1 MAEARRRR
9 SVRVG
14 VGVGLPLV
22 AAVALVALL
31 LRLFPVDATSQWGLF
46 PAVVAGVCWAGQLWY
61 VGYGLDPGRL
71 TGGFW
76 RRLLGLANVVTLV
89 RGALYAVVA
98 GFVVVPSETAL
109 AWVPALCYG
118 TGVALDKL
126 DGIVARTVGRQ
137 TELGRRLDMAFDT
150 FGFVV
155 APLVAVLWGL
165 LPVWYL
171 SISAARYVFRGAVW
185 LRRVR
190 GLPVG
195 DLPDSDLGKY
205 LAGVQMI
212 FVTIALAPLAPTDL
226 VWILA
231 PVVLAPSLA
240 VFTRDY
246 LAVSGRIGRG
256 VDDAQ

>member
-109 AWVPALCYG
+109 AWGAS
-118 TGVALDKL
+118 
-126 DGIVARTVGRQ
+126 
-137 TELGRRLDMAFDT
+137 
-150 FGFVV
+150 
-155 APLVAVLWGL
+155 AVLRDRRR
-165 LPVWYL
+165 PRQ
-171 SISAARYVFRGAVW
+171 ARRDRRPDGRSTDGA
-185 LRRVR
+185 R
-190 GLPVG
+190 P
-195 DLPDSDLGKY
+195 P
-205 LAGVQMI
+205 A
-212 FVTIALAPLAPTDL
+212 
-226 VWILA
+226 
-231 PVVLAPSLA
+231 
-240 VFTRDY
+240 
-246 LAVSGRIGRG
+246 
-256 VDDAQ
+256 